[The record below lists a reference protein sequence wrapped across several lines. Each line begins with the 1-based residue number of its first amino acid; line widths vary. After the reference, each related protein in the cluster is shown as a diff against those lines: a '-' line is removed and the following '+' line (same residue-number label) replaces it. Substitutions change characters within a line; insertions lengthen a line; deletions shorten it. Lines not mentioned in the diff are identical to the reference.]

1 MIFILYIFRLTAG
14 TSFCNF
20 VGSLVGLSLVDRLG
34 RRPLTLSSLLG
45 VVCTLGIISVAFYNA
60 EVSSQA
66 IPFDLDNP
74 STCREY
80 RYARH

>member
-1 MIFILYIFRLTAG
+1 M
-14 TSFCNF
+14 
-20 VGSLVGLSLVDRLG
+20 GLSLVDKLG

-45 VVCTLGIISVAFYNA
+45 VVCALGVISVAFYNA

-74 STCREY
+74 SACREY
-80 RYARH
+80 RYTRSYLVASRF